1 MRPLGASSSV
11 VLTGHPTASP
21 EPRQGIAPSFFCRK
35 RNTGKR
41 KEITMKLLM
50 KILINIILLPF
61 LPIRIG
67 WKLSAGA
74 KASKSHLFG
83 KVKNGRVVH
92 SEEMDS
98 SSSRLIGTI
107 FVAGIIYYGI
117 AQGFSY
123 LLSRIS
129 SRPEANQ
136 SPVVEQQGNV
146 EQSKPDVDKASDVEQ
161 KENAE
166 ESTVNE

>member
-1 MRPLGASSSV
+1 MGASSFRGFSQ
-11 VLTGHPTASP
+11 GIP
-21 EPRQGIAPSFFCRK
+21 EPHLKRGRGGRPHSFAADG
-35 RNTGKR
+35 NEGKR
-41 KEITMKLLM
+41 RKEKMKLLM
-50 KILINIILLPF
+50 KILINIILLPV

-74 KASKSHLFG
+74 KASNSTLFG

-136 SPVVEQQGNV
+136 APVVEQQGNV
-146 EQSKPDVDKASDVEQ
+146 EQSKPEIDKASGVEQ
-161 KENAE
+161 QENAE
-166 ESTVNE
+166 QSTVNE